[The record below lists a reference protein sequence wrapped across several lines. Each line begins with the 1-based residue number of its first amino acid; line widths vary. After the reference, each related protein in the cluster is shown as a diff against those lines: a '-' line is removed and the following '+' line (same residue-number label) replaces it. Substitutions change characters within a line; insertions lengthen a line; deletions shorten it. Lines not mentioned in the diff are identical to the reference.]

1 MSVKETIK
9 DAGQS
14 VADAAKTAGKK
25 IAKGADQATEWV
37 KEKTGI
43 GCEDRPDGIKE
54 KMDVIGSCGN
64 KLGVIDHVEGDQIK
78 LTRKDSPDNQHH
90 LIPLS
95 WVSRV
100 DSHVHLNRDCGEAKR
115 EWGSVS

>member
-9 DAGQS
+9 DAGHS
-14 VADAAKTAGKK
+14 VADAAKTAGQK
-25 IAKGADQATEWV
+25 IAKGAEQATDWV

-43 GCEDRPDGIKE
+43 GETERADGIKE
-54 KMDVIGSCGN
+54 KMEVIGSCGN
-64 KLGVIDHVEGDQIK
+64 KLGVVDHVEDDQIK
-78 LTRKDSPDNQHH
+78 LTRKDSSDNQHH

-100 DSHVHLNRDCGEAKR
+100 DSHVHISKNCGEAKR
-115 EWGSVS
+115 EWQSVS

>member
-9 DAGQS
+9 DAG
-14 VADAAKTAGKK
+14 KK
-25 IAKGADQATEWV
+25 IATGAEQATDWV

-43 GCEDRPDGIKE
+43 GCAERPDGIKE
-54 KMDVIGSCGN
+54 DMDVIGSCGN
-64 KLGVIDHVEGDQIK
+64 KLGVVDHVEDDSIK
-78 LTRKDSPDNQHH
+78 LTRKDSTDNQHH

-100 DSHVHLNRDCGEAKR
+100 DSHVHISKNCGEAKR
-115 EWGSVS
+115 EWQSVS